1 MTIEQ
6 VPTIQPEGTTGV
18 REKGLLKVVNFD
30 PEKCKCN
37 LGKAQKLQPK
47 DGEMVLDTGDFEV
60 TGTGDCYVETIK
72 TGVVDHHRLDNM
84 FRVRGQVLDPRCS
97 AKIIVTYVDDVS
109 RMIEARGVHTTLA
122 HADGDLDSIVSSYL
136 IQSLIQRKELPV
148 GAMKLA
154 EHVNKVDY
162 GMYREADIEKYLAS
176 LSGIFSAIKS
186 DLASARDG
194 ELGKEVFGNPE
205 MKAPNG
211 RLNDAGVQRL
221 NEIKT
226 KYENLLAERMFQVL
240 NETENAAVA
249 NSEFDPE
256 KDMDAHVINL
266 APEVQES
273 IERGKVLTRK
283 ELEVFNQD
291 FEQAERTTIKIKVP
305 KTGETIEVPVI
316 IALEPKTV
324 PTAFTNIAYQR
335 ITPDTIVAVYGGA
348 NRKGG
353 DMYDIG
359 IKQESAALLDIG
371 ELCVALNRAEKEK
384 RDQLAV
390 DDPIRTALESQPD
403 RLGMSG
409 PEQILTKDP
418 TVLVAGGTLIA
429 ATRSSLLSAK
439 DFNSI
444 IKSLQK

>member
-1 MTIEQ
+1 MIES
-6 VPTIQPEGTTGV
+6 VPTTQSEDTTSV
-18 REKGLLKVVNFD
+18 REKGLLRPVNFD

-47 DGEMVLDTGDFEV
+47 DGEMILDTGDFE
-60 TGTGDCYVETIK
+60 TIGTGDCYVETIEA
-72 TGVVDHHRLDNM
+72 GVVDHHRLDNV
-84 FRVRGQVLDPRCS
+84 FRARGQVLDPRCS
-97 AKIIVTYVDDVS
+97 AKIIATYAEDVS

-136 IQSLIQRKELPV
+136 AQSLIQRKELPV
-148 GAMKLA
+148 GATKLA
-154 EHVNKVDY
+154 EHVNRVDY
-162 GMYREADIEKYLAS
+162 GMYRETDIEKYLLS

-186 DLASARDG
+186 ELANERDG

-211 RLNDAGVQRL
+211 RLNDAGVQKL

-226 KYENLLAERMFQVL
+226 KFENLLSEKMFEVL
-240 NETENAAVA
+240 NEIEKAAAV
-249 NSEFDPE
+249 NPEFDPE
-256 KDMDAHVINL
+256 KDMALVLSGL
-266 APEVQES
+266 APEVQEI
-273 IERGKVLTRK
+273 IERGKSLTRK

-291 FEQAERTTIKIKVP
+291 FEQAERTTIKVKVP
-305 KTGETIEVPVI
+305 KTGESIEVPII

-324 PTAFTNIAYQR
+324 PTAFTNISYQR

-348 NRKGG
+348 GRKGG

-359 IKQESAALLDIG
+359 IKQESAALIDMG

-384 RDQLAV
+384 RDQLAS
-390 DDPIRTALESQPD
+390 DDPIRITLDAQPD
-403 RLGMSG
+403 RIGMSG
-409 PEQILTKDP
+409 PEQVLTKDP

-429 ATRSSLLSAK
+429 ATRSSLLSAE
-439 DFNSI
+439 DFKRVVS
-444 IKSLQK
+444 SLQ